1 MLFPD
6 QPLSPASHDFLMKL
20 HLVGWSFHGTPVEFR
35 DRLSLGETAQV
46 ELADRLRNRHGVREL
61 VILSTCNRFELYCA
75 GSEGTSGTII
85 KTLVEDL
92 GELQLG
98 PTAYLLEDIEA
109 VRHLFR
115 VTSSLDSMV
124 LGEPQIF
131 GQVKDA
137 YRFYT
142 EAGWTGKLLNP
153 IFSKAF
159 RAAKRVRSETG
170 IASNAVSVSYAAVQ
184 LARQIFEDL
193 SGLSVMMVGAGEMAE
208 LALEHLVRNGLR
220 RLMVV
225 NRTFAN
231 AVRLA
236 ERYGGVAI
244 QFRELESY
252 LADADIVI
260 TSTGATSP
268 IINVP
273 MVQDCL
279 RNHRERQMF
288 FIDIAVPRDV
298 HPEVHDLP
306 GAYCYDIDDLQ
317 NVVSVNQAERLQQA
331 EEARQLLEEELVQ
344 VRHWFQELSVV
355 PAIRKL
361 RKTFEKTA
369 EAEVQRFL
377 NRSKLDATESEE
389 VQRMVRRILNKL
401 LHSPSRTIRK
411 FSGRDDQP
419 LLLELLH
426 ELHNLPTV
434 PESAEPIRKQHLSLV
449 KR

>member
-1 MLFPD
+1 
-6 QPLSPASHDFLMKL
+6 MKL
-20 HLVGWSFHGTPVEFR
+20 RLVGWSFHGTPVELR
-35 DRLSLGETAQV
+35 DRLSLGETAQL
-46 ELADRLRNRHGVREL
+46 ELADRLWNRLGVREL
-61 VILSTCNRFELYCA
+61 VILSTCNRFEVYCA
-75 GSEGTSGTII
+75 GCEESSGTIL
-85 KTLVEDL
+85 KSLVEDF
-92 GELQLG
+92 GEAQLES
-98 PTAYLLEDIEA
+98 TAYHLEDIEV

-137 YRFYT
+137 YRFYAD
-142 EAGWTGKLLNP
+142 AGWTGKRLNP
-153 IFSKAF
+153 IFTKAF

-170 IASNAVSVSYAAVQ
+170 IACNAVSISYAAIQ

-193 SGLSVMMVGAGEMAE
+193 SGLSVMVVGAGEMAE
-208 LALEHLVRNGLR
+208 LALKYLVRNGLR

-236 ERYGGVAI
+236 ERYGGAAI
-244 QFRELESY
+244 QFPELESY
-252 LADADIVI
+252 LPDADIVI
-260 TSTGATSP
+260 TSTGATTP
-268 IINVP
+268 IITAS
-273 MVQDCL
+273 MVQGCL
-279 RNHRERQMF
+279 RSRRGRQMF

-298 HPEVHDLP
+298 NPAVHDLP

-317 NVVSVNQAERLQQA
+317 NVVSVNQAERLRQA
-331 EEARQLLEEELVQ
+331 EEAQQLLEKELVQ
-344 VRHWFQELSVV
+344 VRHWFQELSVI
-355 PAIRKL
+355 PAIREL
-361 RKTFEKTA
+361 RESYEQTA

-377 NRSKLDATESEE
+377 SRNPKLGDAESEE
-389 VQRMVRRILNKL
+389 VQRMVRRIVNKL
-401 LHSPSRTIRK
+401 LHPPSRTLRK

-426 ELHNLPTV
+426 ELHDLPAT
-434 PESAEPIRKQHLSLV
+434 PEPAEPIRKQHLSLV

>member
-1 MLFPD
+1 
-6 QPLSPASHDFLMKL
+6 MKL
-20 HLVGWSFHGTPVEFR
+20 RLVGWSFHGTPVELR
-35 DRLSLGETAQV
+35 DRLSLGETAQL
-46 ELADRLRNRHGVREL
+46 ELADRLRTRHGVREL

-75 GSEGTSGTII
+75 GSERSSGVLL
-85 KTLVEDL
+85 KTLVEDF
-92 GELQLG
+92 GEPQLAA
-98 PTAYLLEDIEA
+98 TAYHLEDYEA

-124 LGEPQIF
+124 LGEPQIS

-137 YRFYT
+137 YRFYA
-142 EAGWTGKLLNP
+142 EVGWTGKLLNP
-153 IFSKAF
+153 IFNKAF

-170 IASNAVSVSYAAVQ
+170 IASNAVSISYVAIQ

-193 SGLSVMMVGAGEMAE
+193 SGLSVLVVGAGEMAE
-208 LALEHLVRNGLR
+208 LVLKYLVRNGLR

-236 ERYGGVAI
+236 ECYGGAAI
-244 QFRELESY
+244 QFHELESY

-260 TSTGATSP
+260 TSTGATEP

-273 MVQDCL
+273 TVQNCL
-279 RNHRERQMF
+279 RNRRGRQMF

-298 HPEVHDLP
+298 HPGVHDLP

-317 NVVSVNQAERLQQA
+317 NVVSVNQEERLQQA
-331 EEARQLLEEELVQ
+331 EEAQQLLEEELVQ

-355 PAIRKL
+355 PAIRGL
-361 RKTFEKTA
+361 RESFEQTA
-369 EAEVQRFL
+369 ATEVQRFL
-377 NRSKLDATESEE
+377 KRTKPDAAEAEE

-401 LHSPSRTIRK
+401 LHAPSHTLRK

-419 LLLELLH
+419 LLLEFLH
-426 ELHNLPTV
+426 ELHDLSTAPTA
-434 PESAEPIRKQHLSLV
+434 AEPIRKQHLSLV
-449 KR
+449 KG